1 MKIKVKLTL
10 FYTIS
15 SIVLI
20 LFFSFLIYYG
30 MSFLLFNEIDKNL
43 SITADHLLSQ
53 NQPNF
58 SIFTSLEK
66 SLKDLQANSEIGVNV
81 LDPAGTLLYKSKI
94 TKDQIINIPTLGS
107 QKKIQFLNYKIETIN
122 ENVRVS
128 DPKVQHRYYRILV
141 KKFFY
146 KDIFLGWIQ
155 IFQPIDKVYFSL
167 NILKKI
173 ILMGAPIVIIFI
185 SLVGYY
191 LAHKS
196 LAPIHSIAD
205 AAVKISHNNLS
216 ERIFQPNSSDELS
229 GLIGVLNDSFDKLE
243 KSFLTQKQFISDAA
257 HELKTPL
264 AILRTNIEAE
274 INNSNLPLDLKQ
286 KLSQNIETLSRL
298 STLVEKL
305 LFLSKLENKKII
317 LNKTD
322 VNLSGLLDNLKED
335 IQFLTENKNQNF
347 VVELQNDVTIKGDF
361 DLLYQAFF
369 NFLNNAVK
377 YTPESGKIFLSLK
390 TINNSAVIVIQDT
403 GIGIKKE
410 ELPNIFNRFYRS
422 DKSRSLEKGYGLGLS
437 IAKWIIT
444 LHQGSLE
451 VDSEPKLGTRIQISL
466 PLLA

>member
-1 MKIKVKLTL
+1 
-10 FYTIS
+10 
-15 SIVLI
+15 
-20 LFFSFLIYYG
+20 

-43 SITADHLLSQ
+43 SITADRLLTQ
-53 NQPNF
+53 TQPNF
-58 SIFTSLEK
+58 SVFTSLEK

-81 LDPAGTLLYKSKI
+81 LDPDGKMLYKSKI
-94 TKDQIINIPTLGS
+94 AKDQIISMPTLGT
-107 QKKIQFLNYKIETIN
+107 KKKFQFLNYKIETIN

-173 ILMGAPIVIIFI
+173 ILMGVPIVIVFI
-185 SLVGYY
+185 SLIGYY

-196 LAPIHSIAD
+196 LTPIHSIAE

-216 ERIFQPNSSDELS
+216 ERIFQPKSSDELS
-229 GLIGVLNDSFDKLE
+229 GLIGVLNESFDKLE

-264 AILRTNIEAE
+264 AILRTNIESE
-274 INNSNLPLDLKQ
+274 INNSNLTLDLKQ

-317 LNKTD
+317 VNQTD
-322 VNLSGLLDNLKED
+322 VNLSVLLNNLKED
-335 IQFLTENKNQNF
+335 IQFLTEDKNQNF
-347 VVELQNDVTIKGDF
+347 EIELQNDVTIKGDS

-377 YTPESGKIFLSLK
+377 YTPESGHIFLSLQA
-390 TINNSAVIVIQDT
+390 INNSAVILVQDT

-451 VDSEPKLGTRIQISL
+451 VDSEPKQGTRIKISL
-466 PLLA
+466 PLMA

>member
-128 DPKVQHRYYRILV
+128 DPKVQHRYYRVLV